1 MVGCISSA
9 SVVAAISAA
18 FLSSSQQCSS
28 FQVKVIHSTGRLSRT
43 SILSSSKTDVPST
56 TTIGNPTAIELKDS
70 LSSLAA
76 ATNRG
81 VSRLDILLLIP
92 TYNMCSISHHTLHN
106 IMIPISFLHLDL
118 IETRLKV

>member
-43 SILSSSKTDVPST
+43 SILSSSKTDEPST
-56 TTIGNPTAIELKDS
+56 TTDPTAIELKAS

-76 ATNRG
+76 ITNRG

-92 TYNMCSISHHTLHN
+92 TYNMCSISHHIHYIL
-106 IMIPISFLHLDL
+106 
-118 IETRLKV
+118 